1 MALRRVRLKDVNELK
16 VEKVGLLKLITG
28 LSKDWHHEETIN
40 KLVHFF
46 GVPRTEVYYL
56 WGPIRGEIQRDVRA
70 RVPITVNLF
79 IYEDGKYDFRYWA
92 EYNHYLNQAAR
103 VRARR
108 NVPGRINGW
117 VTVKEIYEISKI
129 SKQTNLRDKDLDL
142 QDICMKILKRAKQMG
157 LVVVE
162 RRVQPSEEKERTEP
176 GFVVTP
182 ADTNNPKSSA
192 VEQKQ

>member
-1 MALRRVRLKDVNELK
+1 
-16 VEKVGLLKLITG
+16 
-28 LSKDWHHEETIN
+28 
-40 KLVHFF
+40 
-46 GVPRTEVYYL
+46 
-56 WGPIRGEIQRDVRA
+56 
-70 RVPITVNLF
+70 
-79 IYEDGKYDFRYWA
+79 
-92 EYNHYLNQAAR
+92 
-103 VRARR
+103 
-108 NVPGRINGW
+108 
-117 VTVKEIYEISKI
+117 VKEIYEISKI

>member
-117 VTVKEIYEISKI
+117 V
-129 SKQTNLRDKDLDL
+129 
-142 QDICMKILKRAKQMG
+142 
-157 LVVVE
+157 
-162 RRVQPSEEKERTEP
+162 RTETLR
-176 GFVVTP
+176 GF
-182 ADTNNPKSSA
+182 
-192 VEQKQ
+192 